1 MVRPTLGLASLA
13 ALTTA
18 GSPARAASSSTY
30 SIVDVF
36 NSTNFFNQFDFFTQP
51 DPTHGFVKYVDVATA
66 NRNGLAGFTQGGVYL
81 GVDYTNTTTT
91 GRASVR
97 VTSKKSYTK
106 GLFIA
111 DIAHM
116 PAGAAGSSSCGLWP
130 AFWMFG
136 PNWPASGEIDILEGV
151 NSQAANAVTL
161 HTAAGC
167 SIANT
172 AGAAPGTKLV
182 SSDCHGSEGCSQTT
196 LARDNNYG
204 AAFNAAGGGVYALE
218 WTDAA
223 ITAWFFPRGS
233 ALATRLTNTNSS
245 SAAAAAAAPDPS
257 TFGTPL
263 AHFLGGTS
271 CPISTHFANHNLVF
285 DTTFC
290 GDWAGRAWASDK
302 ACAAL
307 APRCEDY
314 VGKNPGAF
322 SDAYWVVRDVRVYQV
337 GAGGGQKQK
346 RTWQG

>member
-1 MVRPTLGLASLA
+1 MVRSTLGLASLA
-13 ALTTA
+13 ALITA
-18 GSPARAASSSTY
+18 GGSARAASSPTY
-30 SIVDVF
+30 NIVDIF
-36 NSTNFFNQFDFFTQP
+36 NSTNFFKQFDFFTQP
-51 DPTHGFVKYVDVATA
+51 DPTHGFVKYVDSATA

-97 VTSKKSYTK
+97 VTSQKSYTK

-151 NSQAANAVTL
+151 NSQDANSITL

-167 SIANT
+167 SITNT
-172 AGAAPGTKLV
+172 ASAAPGTKLV
-182 SSDCHGSEGCSQTT
+182 SSDCHGSQGCSQTT
-196 LARDNNYG
+196 LSSGNNYG

-218 WTDAA
+218 WTDTA
-223 ITAWFFPRGS
+223 IKAWFFPRGS
-233 ALATRLTNTNSS
+233 ALATRLTAPASS
-245 SAAAAAAAPDPS
+245 SAAPDPS

-263 AHFLGGTS
+263 AHFLGGAT
-271 CPISTHFANHNLVF
+271 CPISTHFASHNLVF

-290 GDWAGRAWASDK
+290 GDWAGKVWASDAK
-302 ACAAL
+302 CAAL
-307 APRCEDY
+307 APKCEGY
-314 VGKNPGAF
+314 VGKNPGVF
-322 SDAYWVVRDVRVYQV
+322 SDAYWVVKDVKVYQV
-337 GAGGGQKQK
+337 GAGGQRRSSGVEG
-346 RTWQG
+346 RRWQG